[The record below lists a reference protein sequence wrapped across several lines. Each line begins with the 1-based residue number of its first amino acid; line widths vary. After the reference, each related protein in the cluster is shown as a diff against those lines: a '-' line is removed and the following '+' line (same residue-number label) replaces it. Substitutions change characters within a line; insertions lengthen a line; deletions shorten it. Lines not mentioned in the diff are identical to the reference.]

1 MPNKPTIVNE
11 TPEPQAVAMTIT
23 QALQIIH
30 SSLTANVNLLT
41 DILTELEKGNA

>member
-1 MPNKPTIVNE
+1 MANKPIILGEN
-11 TPEPQAVAMTIT
+11 PEPQAVAMTIT

-30 SSLTANVNLLT
+30 SSLTANVALLT